1 MPTVSTQPGQA
12 PNEQVHNDQEGAMT
26 VTVGD
31 KIPDVEVQVLA
42 ADGALASVSTGDVLA
57 SGKVVLF
64 GVPGA
69 FTPACSKAHLPGFVA
84 GAEALAGK
92 GVETVACIAVN
103 DAWVLDA
110 WADSQG
116 ARGKI
121 TMLADGNGAFAEAM
135 GLAFDG
141 SALGLGKRSWR
152 YAAVIE
158 DGVISRLEVEEKRS
172 DVVASSCEHILSGL

>member
-1 MPTVSTQPGQA
+1 
-12 PNEQVHNDQEGAMT
+12 MT
-26 VTVGD
+26 VAVGD
-31 KIPDVEVQVLA
+31 KLPNVEVKVLA
-42 ADGALASVSTGDVLA
+42 ADGTLAAVRTGEILG

-84 GAEALAGK
+84 GADALAGK
-92 GVETVACIAVN
+92 GVGTIACVAVN

-116 ARGKI
+116 AKGKI

-135 GLAFDG
+135 GLVFDG
-141 SALGLGKRSWR
+141 TAFGLGKRSLR

-158 DGVISRLEVEEKRS
+158 DGVIARLEVEEQRS
-172 DVVASSCEHILSGL
+172 DVAVSSCENVLSGL